1 MKKITLF
8 LFALFTSLQ
17 INAQSIVIGTGT
29 GTTTSTGSDP
39 IDGYYESFRY
49 QVVYTAAELSAS
61 LTPYDEIT
69 ALGFSIAG
77 DYAGGNLIGYTHQNG
92 TYFCN

>member
-8 LFALFTSLQ
+8 LFALFSCWQ
-17 INAQSIVIGTGT
+17 INAQSIIIGTAT
-29 GTTTSTGSDP
+29 TTTTSTGSDP

-61 LTPYDEIT
+61 MTPYDEIT
-69 ALGFSIAG
+69 ALGIS
-77 DYAGGNLIGYTHQNG
+77 
-92 TYFCN
+92 